1 MTAFTV
7 ADWLALALHL
17 MMMSLLSVGGAIT
30 TAPDLHRYMVD
41 QQHWLSDDQFSTSI
55 AIAQAAPGPNILF
68 IALIGWNI
76 GMNAAGPAGAAF
88 GVLVSMTAIML
99 PSSVLMYAA
108 VQWAHRN
115 RERRAVRAFKQGM
128 APIVLA
134 LLVSTG
140 WILATGGRYE
150 WGDAPLWGLALLAV
164 LLVVKTRLHILW
176 LLAGGALVGW
186 LGGL

>member
-1 MTAFTV
+1 MITFTL
-7 ADWLALALHL
+7 ADWMALATHL

-41 QQHWLSDDQFSTSI
+41 QQHWLSDSQFTTSI

-68 IALIGWNI
+68 IALLGWNI
-76 GMNAAGPAGAAF
+76 GMNAAGLPGAAL
-88 GVLVSMTAIML
+88 GVVVSMLAIMT

-115 RERRAVRAFKQGM
+115 RDMRAVRAFKQGM

-140 WILATGGRYE
+140 WVLATGGRYDLR
-150 WGDAPLWGLALLAV
+150 DAPLWGLALLAAA
-164 LLVVKTRLHILW
+164 LVVKTRLHILW
-176 LLAGGALVGW
+176 LLGGGALVGAMGW
-186 LGGL
+186 M